1 MTTTIP
7 DLLARRLAE
16 DPGGPLVTFYDDAS
30 GERTELSATTYAN
43 WLAKNANLLVDELD
57 LAAGDLLLV
66 DLPVHWLVPVLLG
79 AAWTAG
85 VAVTTDPD
93 QGHDAVVCGPDS
105 VASYAAAGGG
115 PVVACSLRPFAT
127 PFTEPLPAGVVDHGT
142 AWPGQSDVFLA
153 LDPVTP
159 DTPAWVDVDGA
170 PGHAVLV
177 EAAAEAALAPRTRLL
192 TDRHPAAGRGV
203 PVLLAPLL
211 TGGSLVL
218 VRHAGAGSWDDRATQ
233 ERADQVLRG

>member
-30 GERTELSATTYAN
+30 SERTELSATTYAN
-43 WLAKNANLLVDELD
+43 WLAKNANLLVEELD

-66 DLPVHWLVPVLLG
+66 DLPAHWLVPVLLG
-79 AAWTAG
+79 AAWSAG

-105 VASYAAAGGG
+105 VASYAAAGGT
-115 PVVACSLRPFAT
+115 VLACSLRPFAT
-127 PFTEPLPAGVVDHGT
+127 PFAEPLPPGVVDHGT
-142 AWPGQSDVFLA
+142 AWPGQSDVFLG

-159 DTPAWVDVDGA
+159 DTPAWVDADGA
-170 PGHAVLV
+170 PGHALLV
-177 EAAAEAALAPRTRLL
+177 EAAAEAALAGRTRVL
-192 TDRHPAAGRGV
+192 TDRHPASGRGV
-203 PVLLAPLL
+203 PLLLAPLL
-211 TGGSLVL
+211 AGGSLVL
-218 VRHAGAGSWDDRATQ
+218 VRHPDAEGWEHRAEQ
-233 ERADQVLRG
+233 EQASLVLRA